1 MLVYGTVTVTVT
13 SIVPCPTTTVVPP
26 AWVTTTQ
33 YTTECDECRP
43 VTTCYTCEPG
53 DTTTYLYS
61 NGPTTV
67 TAPPPQQ
74 QPVTTITSGT
84 VVYIVYGSTAAAAG
98 QVTTNGVV
106 QVISASSARRSADL
120 MNAGMATALAVLA
133 VLALVVT

>member
-26 AWVTTTQ
+26 VWVTTTQ
-33 YTTECDECRP
+33 YTTECDVCRP

-53 DTTTYLYS
+53 DTTTYFYGS
-61 NGPTTV
+61 EPTTV
-67 TAPPPQQ
+67 TTPPPPPQ

-106 QVISASSARRSADL
+106 QVISASTARRSADL
-120 MNAGMATALAVLA
+120 MNAAMATVLA
-133 VLALVVT
+133 VLALVTI